1 MIQQNMVLALAQNH
15 IMNKKERDAKIAQE
29 MHEHISSWKT
39 SKKTSREYCA
49 DNGLAVHKLY
59 YWLNKIKKNQP
70 VMDSTG
76 PGFLRVRPKAVPS
89 ICQSSTDSIPPCM
102 EANLSNG
109 TRLVFYHAISK
120 DLLNLFL

>member
-1 MIQQNMVLALAQNH
+1 MVLALEQNH
-15 IMNKKERDAKIAQE
+15 IMNKKERDARIAQE
-29 MHEHISSWKT
+29 MRQHISSWQA
-39 SKKTSREYCA
+39 SNKTSREYCT

-59 YWLNKIKKNQP
+59 YWLNKIKKSQP
-70 VMDSTG
+70 VMDDN
-76 PGFLRVRPKAVPS
+76 PPAGFLRVRPKAVPS
-89 ICQSSTDSIPPCM
+89 TSQSQSSSILPSL

>member
-1 MIQQNMVLALAQNH
+1 MVLALAQNH
-15 IMNKKERDAKIAQE
+15 IMNKKERDAQIAQE
-29 MHEHISSWKT
+29 MRQHISSWQT
-39 SKKTSREYCA
+39 SKKTSREYCS

-59 YWLNKIKKNQP
+59 YWLNKLKKNKP
-70 VMDSTG
+70 VIGNTASN
-76 PGFLRVRPKAVPS
+76 FLRVRPKAVPS
-89 ICQSSTDSIPPCM
+89 VSQSPTDSIPPCM